1 MEQIVFNLSDF
12 VDKLLSVISLV
23 FSGMYIA
30 FLIWVCYHNRY
41 AEASQEVTID
51 NPGAKEDP
59 RDKKEFKWIMLFFWM
74 LLPLLSWSGIKR
86 IFSKIEDSFVFAH
99 YGWVYL
105 LVLMIYFFLLVYF
118 VEGRK
123 ELEEKVWEA
132 SSGGGAV
139 TVQMSGKKEM
149 TSIKI
154 SPEVI
159 DPDDVEML
167 QDLIIAAVNEVW
179 KKMDEESDE
188 VYGSIGNGL
197 GSSFSGFG
205 F

>member
-1 MEQIVFNLSDF
+1 MAKKGGFPGGMPGNMNNLMKQAQRMQRQMEEKQ
-12 VDKLLSVISLV
+12 
-23 FSGMYIA
+23 
-30 FLIWVCYHNRY
+30 
-41 AEASQEVTID
+41 
-51 NPGAKEDP
+51 
-59 RDKKEFKWIMLFFWM
+59 
-74 LLPLLSWSGIKR
+74 
-86 IFSKIEDSFVFAH
+86 
-99 YGWVYL
+99 
-105 LVLMIYFFLLVYF
+105 
-118 VEGRK
+118 K